1 MIVYM
6 TKQHKIRAITNLCMA
21 IELATGV
28 TALKEKDIKHLND
41 EWLDELQK
49 ILIEKA
55 HTFLNEKFIRGL
67 IGDIDKN
74 EKSTLKESDEIVN
87 SFIKNHPFD
96 KELDDKLQTIPESNE
111 ISRLYNEIEGINRYK
126 RR

>member
-1 MIVYM
+1 
-6 TKQHKIRAITNLCMA
+6 MA

-87 SFIKNHPFD
+87 SFIKNYPFD
-96 KELDDKLQTIPESNE
+96 KELDDKLQTISESNE